1 MKTKAFFWPE
11 GKVVQGKVG
20 GNVKKQNHISGPYA
34 TATVAG
40 RHGDAKD
47 RPFGEIVPDGPLI
60 PGLDVLERKEVLP
73 RLAERIAQLPPASKK
88 VLAMYYYEN
97 LPISGIAACFD
108 LPARR
113 INEILTQS
121 VGLLRDDLLNG

>member
-1 MKTKAFFWPE
+1 MKIKAFIWPQ
-11 GKVVQGKVG
+11 GKVVQGKLG
-20 GNVKKQNHISGPYA
+20 GNVKKQNEASEPYA
-34 TATVAG
+34 TATAAAD
-40 RHGDAKD
+40 HGDAKD
-47 RPFGEIVPDGPLI
+47 WPFHEIVPDGPLM

-113 INEILTQS
+113 INEILTQT
-121 VGLLRDDLLNG
+121 VGLLRNDLLNV

>member
-1 MKTKAFFWPE
+1 M
-11 GKVVQGKVG
+11 
-20 GNVKKQNHISGPYA
+20 NKQNEVTGPNA
-34 TATVAG
+34 TATAAVD
-40 RHGDAKD
+40 HGDAKD
-47 RPFGEIVPDGPLI
+47 RPFHEIVPDDPLM

-88 VLAMYYYEN
+88 VLAMYYHEN

-113 INEILTQS
+113 INEILTQA
-121 VGLLRDDLLNG
+121 VGLLRNDLLNV